1 MLVYA
6 AWRERDHGSSLEFKD
21 IDHAGGIRLAASLIE
36 RGGRCLEPDEVSA
49 LLAHYEIPTAAGV
62 VVNSADEVEK
72 AAMKLGTPAVVKI
85 VSSSILH
92 KSDVGGVRVG
102 LTSPEMA
109 GAVAHEM
116 LESLTAAGRHLEVD
130 GFLVQEMV
138 ASEGAEF
145 FIGVTHDQLF
155 GPLIACGAGGT
166 MLELMRDVAI
176 RITPL
181 TDVDTTEMLRSL
193 KSHRLLEGY
202 RGQPPLDSA
211 SLEELLLR
219 ISVLVEDLPYIA
231 KLDQNPV
238 LVRPSTAASCWTH
251 GTAS

>member
-1 MLVYA
+1 M
-6 AWRERDHGSSLEFKD
+6 D
-21 IDHAGGIRLAASLIE
+21 
-36 RGGRCLEPDEVSA
+36 
-49 LLAHYEIPTAAGV
+49 
-62 VVNSADEVEK
+62 SADEVEK
-72 AAMKLGTPAVVKI
+72 AAKKLGTPVVVKI

-102 LTSPEMA
+102 PTSPEMA
-109 GAVAHEM
+109 GAAAREM
-116 LESLTAAGRHLEVD
+116 LESPTAAGRHLEVD

-166 MLELMRDVAI
+166 MLELMRDGAI

-181 TDVDTTEMLRSL
+181 TDVDATEMLRSL
-193 KSHRLLEGY
+193 KSRPLLEGY

-231 KLDQNPV
+231 ELDQNPV
-238 LVRPSTAASCWTH
+238 LVRPSLDGSIVLDARDRVTRPELAAPLGARSRPNAAGSPH
-251 GTAS
+251 NPRANLPDQRRGRVAPRKGEE